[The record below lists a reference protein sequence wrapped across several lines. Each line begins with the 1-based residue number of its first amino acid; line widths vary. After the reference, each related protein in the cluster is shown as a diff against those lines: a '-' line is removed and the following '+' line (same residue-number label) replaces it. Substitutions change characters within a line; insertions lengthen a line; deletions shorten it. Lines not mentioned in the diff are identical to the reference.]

1 MRLESSEDLVEL
13 FPSFDA
19 LRPDEKFR
27 VARRIRIVSLQAGEK
42 CSLDRPML
50 IVIGGGELLLTRRE
64 GERTSLYP
72 GDSVGSVEVL
82 AGRQVPGTLSAVKP
96 SVIGVVDEAAAAAI
110 LGEFPIVAVAW
121 VNELARELRWRNDLL
136 REILLARSA
145 KLPPL
150 EMQLILR
157 RRLARLKR
165 RRQYPLH
172 RIAVLIV
179 RSLITEPARRRA
191 FWVFAGASLALVSAR
206 TMVGLILRRG
216 LQEHLFA
223 LIETTAGNPIHVH
236 HFNYGLLL
244 VAFAGV
250 LAMIPRARR
259 ALRALS
265 FIYGFGLGLVIDEFA
280 LLWNLNPD
288 YYQPLSRLAAAL
300 LLFALFQVVYFRS
313 LYLALG
319 RRLVG
324 RITT

>member
-13 FPSFDA
+13 LPSLDA
-19 LRPDEKFR
+19 LRPDEKVR
-27 VARRIRIVSLQAGEK
+27 VARRIRVVPLQAGEK
-42 CSLDRPML
+42 YALDRPML
-50 IVIGGGELLLTRRE
+50 IVIGGGELLLIRRE

-72 GDSVGSVEVL
+72 GDSVGSAEVL

-96 SVIGVVDEAAAAAI
+96 SLIGVVDESAAAAI
-110 LGEFPIVAVAW
+110 LEEFPIVAVAW

-172 RIAVLIV
+172 RIAALIV

-206 TMVGLILRRG
+206 TMVALILRRG

-244 VAFAGV
+244 VALAGV

-319 RRLVG
+319 RRLVA

>member
-1 MRLESSEDLVEL
+1 M
-13 FPSFDA
+13 
-19 LRPDEKFR
+19 
-27 VARRIRIVSLQAGEK
+27 
-42 CSLDRPML
+42 
-50 IVIGGGELLLTRRE
+50 
-64 GERTSLYP
+64 
-72 GDSVGSVEVL
+72 
-82 AGRQVPGTLSAVKP
+82 
-96 SVIGVVDEAAAAAI
+96 
-110 LGEFPIVAVAW
+110 AVAW

-172 RIAVLIV
+172 RIAALIV

-206 TMVGLILRRG
+206 TMVALILRRG

-319 RRLVG
+319 RRLVA

>member
-13 FPSFDA
+13 LPSFDA
-19 LRPDEKFR
+19 LRPDEKVR
-27 VARRIRIVSLQAGEK
+27 VARRIRVVPLQAGEK
-42 CSLDRPML
+42 YALDRPML
-50 IVIGGGELLLTRRE
+50 IVIGGGELLLIRRK

-72 GDSVGSVEVL
+72 GDSVGSAEVL

-96 SVIGVVDEAAAAAI
+96 SLIGVVDESAAAAI
-110 LGEFPIVAVAW
+110 LEEFPIVAVAW
-121 VNELARELRWRNDLL
+121 VSELARELRWRNDLL

-172 RIAVLIV
+172 RIAALIV

-191 FWVFAGASLALVSAR
+191 FWVFAGATLALISAR
-206 TMVGLILRRG
+206 TMVALILRRG

>member
-13 FPSFDA
+13 LPSFDA
-19 LRPDEKFR
+19 LRPDEKVR
-27 VARRIRIVSLQAGEK
+27 VARRIRVVPLQAGEK
-42 CSLDRPML
+42 YALDRPML
-50 IVIGGGELLLTRRE
+50 IVIGGGELLLIRRK

-72 GDSVGSVEVL
+72 GDSVGSAEVL

-96 SVIGVVDEAAAAAI
+96 SLIGVVDESAAAAI
-110 LGEFPIVAVAW
+110 LEEFPIVAVAW
-121 VNELARELRWRNDLL
+121 VSELARELRWRNDLL

-150 EMQLILR
+150 EMKLILR

-172 RIAVLIV
+172 RIAALIV

>member
-13 FPSFDA
+13 LPSLDA
-19 LRPDEKFR
+19 LRPDEKVR
-27 VARRIRIVSLQAGEK
+27 VARRIRVVPLQAGEK
-42 CSLDRPML
+42 YALDRPML
-50 IVIGGGELLLTRRE
+50 IVIGGGELLLIRRE

-96 SVIGVVDEAAAAAI
+96 SLIGVVDESAAAAI
-110 LGEFPIVAVAW
+110 LEEFPIVAVAW

-172 RIAVLIV
+172 RIAALIV
-179 RSLITEPARRRA
+179 RSLVTEPARRRA

-206 TMVGLILRRG
+206 TMVALILRRG

-319 RRLVG
+319 RRLVA

>member
-13 FPSFDA
+13 LPSLDA
-19 LRPDEKFR
+19 LRPDEKVR
-27 VARRIRIVSLQAGEK
+27 VARRIRVVPLQAGEK
-42 CSLDRPML
+42 YALDRPML
-50 IVIGGGELLLTRRE
+50 IVIGGGELLLIRRE

-72 GDSVGSVEVL
+72 GDSVGSAEVL

-96 SVIGVVDEAAAAAI
+96 SLIGVVDESAAAAI
-110 LGEFPIVAVAW
+110 LEEFPIVAVAW

-172 RIAVLIV
+172 RIAALIV
-179 RSLITEPARRRA
+179 RSLVTEPARRRA

-206 TMVGLILRRG
+206 TMVALILRRG

-319 RRLVG
+319 RRLVA